1 MCPHGIV
8 RPCFIFASLYA
19 GAGGGGGGGG
29 GGVVGGGGG
38 RPQLGCGLRL
48 VGVGLA
54 GWGAEQVLRCAED
67 DSGFV

>member
-1 MCPHGIV
+1 
-8 RPCFIFASLYA
+8 
-19 GAGGGGGGGG
+19 
-29 GGVVGGGGG
+29 
-38 RPQLGCGLRL
+38 